1 MLLSEIIATLCPS
14 CHSPVY
20 RRHHGAK
27 PAAEAGRGR
36 LGLLARWPGL
46 LPLLLARVPELE
58 QPGQG
63 GGERLAGLGSNMLS
77 FLWPGLLCWDRE
89 GPGSQQQRVRTSSCQ
104 SQLLAAIWAGAVP
117 VFQICLPFGER
128 RNSVLGRYLL
138 LILRLSVKNP
148 T

>member
-1 MLLSEIIATLCPS
+1 MF
-14 CHSPVY
+14 
-20 RRHHGAK
+20 
-27 PAAEAGRGR
+27 
-36 LGLLARWPGL
+36 
-46 LPLLLARVPELE
+46 PLLVARVPEPE

-63 GGERLAGLGSNMLS
+63 GGERLAGPGSHMLT
-77 FLWPGLLCWDRE
+77 FLWPGLLCRGRE

-104 SQLLAAIWAGAVP
+104 SQLLAAIWAEAVP